1 MFVIRNRFPFRF
13 TNVCPFPGTKYMTYT
28 CAYYGCTYAYFY
40 VRAYMTRIYM
50 RTKKKV
56 GTCIKCTH
64 VLICTRIRQSL
75 RAGVRRVFTSVFP
88 CDVSKSNTMD
98 GAESLRISHDD
109 DDDDYDIILYAR
121 VPQSNGRDDRRWE
134 SYRARPSTGRGEGV
148 GRRADTR
155 PTAWVG
161 GGRSWGCVLQGRP
174 TTRERDCRE
183 IIASYVKGY
192 LILLRTVRY
201 SRPLGGRD
209 TTPYYSLKAEN
220 NDWTFSFDKTVL
232 TVARYDR

>member
-109 DDDDYDIILYAR
+109 DDYDIILYAR

-155 PTAWVG
+155 PTAWG
-161 GGRSWGCVLQGRP
+161 GEELGVRFTGPADDARTRLSWNNSELCKRLLNTTTYRSVLSTTGRTGH
-174 TTRERDCRE
+174 
-183 IIASYVKGY
+183 Y
-192 LILLRTVRY
+192 
-201 SRPLGGRD
+201 
-209 TTPYYSLKAEN
+209 
-220 NDWTFSFDKTVL
+220 TVL
-232 TVARYDR
+232 